1 MSKTIFKSG
10 MVNQFRSIGQL
21 GGNVNSFCRE
31 YNCKLNNFQKNAL
44 YVHIINSGY
53 ST

>member
-1 MSKTIFKSG
+1 

-21 GGNVNSFCRE
+21 GGMSIVFFRE

-44 YVHIINSGY
+44 YVHIINTGY
-53 ST
+53 SP